1 MDGVCEEQH
10 NACAAHDEEHD
21 ICYDALCFMALSSFL
36 GDGSSVFNIESG
48 YAPKVM

>member
-10 NACAAHDEEHD
+10 NACAAHDEEHND
-21 ICYDALCFMALSSFL
+21 CYDALRFMALSLLL
-36 GDGSSVFNIESG
+36 GDGSSVFDTESG